1 MMKKLMLIL
10 AVLAVLPLSSL
21 AGTVEEA
28 GSAVKNEPE
37 NHFKFYGFVRN
48 FFAFDTRESV
58 SSLGDLFYYLPKDVA
73 MNEDGS
79 QDLNARTSFR
89 FLALTSRLGV
99 DVYGYRIGKTDFGA
113 KVETDFYAGITGV
126 SGTAQLRLRQAYMT
140 IGWKDLRLGRD
151 GRAAVDLKIG
161 QAWHPMAADQPHV
174 LALETG
180 TPFNPFSRTPQVLAD
195 VFLGRH
201 FVLSAGAIWQMQYQ
215 SAGPEGASANYIKYG
230 CTPEGYV
237 GVTFRTGGGFLAKA
251 GVSVLS
257 IKPRRTGTGTY
268 RDSGGGYSE
277 RTVKV
282 SDRITTASPYLY
294 LQYRKGKFEAKAKT
308 VFSQAG
314 EHMNLMSG
322 YGISYMGPDAGTAEY
337 DGHYEYVPLRASST
351 WASVSYGKKWQV
363 MLMGGYIRNLGSA
376 RPFVSDMNEN
386 GTGYVDATH
395 VYFSKNG
402 FSNLNSM
409 WRIVPTVAY
418 NVGKFT
424 LALEWNVTSAQYGD
438 YREVEIVQDN
448 KKVTRQYLYADTGLA
463 SDNLHWV
470 TNHRI
475 QMMVRFT
482 F

>member
-1 MMKKLMLIL
+1 MKRLLIIL
-10 AVLAVLPLSSL
+10 AVMASSFPLA
-21 AGTVEEA
+21 AGTSEDSPLKKEM
-28 GSAVKNEPE
+28 E

-99 DVYGYRIGKTDFGA
+99 DVYGYRIGRTDFGA
-113 KVETDFYAGITGV
+113 KVETDFYAGLTGV

-140 IGWKDLRLGRD
+140 IGWNDLRMGD
-151 GRAAVDLKIG
+151 ENKASVSLKLG

-180 TPFNPFSRTPQVLAD
+180 TPFNPFSRTPQVLMDAS
-195 VFLGRH
+195 LGRH
-201 FVLSAGAIWQMQYQ
+201 FILSAGAIWQMQYQ

-230 CTPEGYV
+230 CTPEGYL

-257 IKPRRTGTGTY
+257 IKPRSTGTGTY
-268 RDSGGGYSE
+268 RDGDGYSQ

-322 YGISYMGPDAGTAEY
+322 YGISWMGPAPAEMDAAGY

-351 WASVSYGKKWQV
+351 WASVSYGRKWQV

-376 RPFVSDMNEN
+376 KPFVTDLTEQN
-386 GTGYVDATH
+386 TDYVETSH

-409 WRIVPTVAY
+409 WRVVPTIAC

-424 LALEWNVTSAQYGD
+424 LALEWNVTSAQYGE
-438 YREVEIVQDN
+438 YKEVEALQDD
-448 KKVTRQYLYADTGLA
+448 KSVIRQYLYADTGLA